1 MVSAGKTLHVKF
13 QEIMTKNKISQSV
26 YEGKHRGGVTVWR
39 QFAAMAAAQ
48 HRYLLVQHPHVGH
61 LPLVVL
67 VQPPQLLA
75 HLLHVVVLP
84 DQLDVV
90 LSHRLQLVLQLG
102 VLAGEAAVQGA
113 GETPER
119 APSWIKS
126 RVLQELVKLLRKTF
140 FKAHNLLGCQRRR
153 HLTWEFKGF
162 LHQNVV
168 FIIIFK

>member
-1 MVSAGKTLHVKF
+1 MEAVCSSGST
-13 QEIMTKNKISQSV
+13 
-26 YEGKHRGGVTVWR
+26 
-39 QFAAMAAAQ
+39 AAAQ

-126 RVLQELVKLLRKTF
+126 RVLQELVNLLRKTF
-140 FKAHNLLGCQRRR
+140 FKKWWVLLKF
-153 HLTWEFKGF
+153 FKRTQSAWLSKTKTFNTG
-162 LHQNVV
+162 
-168 FIIIFK
+168 I